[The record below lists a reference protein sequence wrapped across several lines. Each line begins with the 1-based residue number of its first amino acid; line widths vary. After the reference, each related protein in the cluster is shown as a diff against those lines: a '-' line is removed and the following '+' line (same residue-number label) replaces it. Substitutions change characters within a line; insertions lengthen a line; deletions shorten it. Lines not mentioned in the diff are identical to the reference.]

1 MLLIKN
7 IVALSH
13 FIIVALT
20 MWIDTT
26 HRSKE
31 TEIMDDLDM
40 TGELLVDSLDKI
52 AAINQWLGGNQVAL
66 SGLKLL
72 LKNHPE
78 KRELSIVDLGC
89 GNGDI
94 LRKIAKFGRKRGL
107 KLQLLGIDANQTTID
122 YAIKLSKDYP
132 EIKYLKQDVLS
143 KEFQHQKYDIALCTL
158 FLHHFEDEIAFN
170 LIQSI
175 LKNARIGLI
184 INDLHRHSLA
194 YYLFKLLTLF
204 IKNKMV
210 REDGLVSILR
220 GFKRKDLQYFANQ
233 ITFKS
238 TIKWKWAFRY
248 QWIIHK

>member
-1 MLLIKN
+1 
-7 IVALSH
+7 
-13 FIIVALT
+13 

-40 TGELLVDSLDKI
+40 TGELLIDSLDKI
-52 AAINQWLGGNQVAL
+52 ATINQWLGGKQVAL
-66 SGLKLL
+66 SALKTL
-72 LKNHPE
+72 LKNHSEE
-78 KRELSIVDLGC
+78 KELSIVDLGC

-107 KLQLLGIDANQTTID
+107 KFQLLGIDANQATID

-143 KEFQHQKYDIALCTL
+143 EEFRHQKYDIALCTL
-158 FLHHFEDEIAFN
+158 FLHHFEDEIALN

-175 LKNARIGLI
+175 LKNTGIGLI
-184 INDLHRHSLA
+184 VNDLHRHPIA

-204 IKNKMV
+204 TKNKMMKD
-210 REDGLVSILR
+210 DGLLSILK
-220 GFKRKDLQYFANQ
+220 GFKRKDLDDFANQ
-233 ITFKS
+233 IPFKN

-248 QWIIHK
+248 QWIIRTGDFNRHVPQNQTFTHGD

>member
-1 MLLIKN
+1 MI
-7 IVALSH
+7 
-13 FIIVALT
+13 
-20 MWIDTT
+20 WIDTT

-40 TGELLVDSLDKI
+40 TGELLIDSLDKI
-52 AAINQWLGGNQVAL
+52 ATINQWLGGNQVAL
-66 SGLKLL
+66 SGLKFL

-78 KRELSIVDLGC
+78 EKELSIVDLGC

-94 LRKIAKFGRKRGL
+94 LREIAKFGRKRGL
-107 KLQLLGIDANQTTID
+107 KLQLLGIDANQATID
-122 YAIKLSKDYP
+122 YAIKLSRDYP

-143 KEFQHQKYDIALCTL
+143 EEFQNIKYDIALCTL
-158 FLHHFEDEIAFN
+158 FLHHFEDEIALS

-175 LKNARIGLI
+175 LKNARIGII
-184 INDLHRHSLA
+184 INDLHRHPMA
-194 YYLFKLLTLF
+194 YYLFNLLTLF

-210 REDGLVSILR
+210 RDDGLLSILK
-220 GFKRKDLQYFANQ
+220 GFKRKDLEYFAGQ

-248 QWIIHK
+248 QWVIYK